1 MNELL
6 PSNLPSWPP
15 TPNRRGAPS
24 GNTNA
29 IKHGF
34 YARHFKKKDMDDLEK
49 SSLGSVA
56 DEIALL
62 RVFTR
67 RVVELGIHVEDLSQA
82 VDLLRVLC
90 LASSSLNRLLRTQK
104 LLAPEEND
112 EVGRAIS
119 EALSEV
125 MQEFNIGTHV

>member
-1 MNELL
+1 MNDFPPSTL
-6 PSNLPSWPP
+6 PSLPP
-15 TPNRRGAPS
+15 TPKRRGAPS

-29 IKHGF
+29 LKHGF
-34 YARHFKKKDMDDLEK
+34 YAHHFKKKDLDDLEK

-67 RVVELGIHVEDLSQA
+67 RVVELGMNVDDLPQA

-125 MQEFNIGTHV
+125 MQELNIGAHV